1 MLGKRWR
8 FVLGN
13 QASDGLDQWAAK
25 AARKSGKDDYD
36 NFSLPVGSGFFEDA
50 LKLGAR
56 RLISDAQFDRS
67 AEVFLPP
74 RDEVLIW
81 PQPASSRSETAAV

>member
-36 NFSLPVGSGFFEDA
+36 KFSLPVGSGFFE
-50 LKLGAR
+50 
-56 RLISDAQFDRS
+56 
-67 AEVFLPP
+67 FLSWE
-74 RDEVLIW
+74 R
-81 PQPASSRSETAAV
+81 AVS

>member
-1 MLGKRWR
+1 MCVVQFFGRIFWTNDLGKWWR
-8 FVLGN
+8 FVLGS
-13 QASDGLDQWAAK
+13 QTFDGLDQWAAK

-36 NFSLPVGSGFFEDA
+36 KFSLPVGSGFFEDA

-67 AEVFLPP
+67 APKCFSCHEMKC
-74 RDEVLIW
+74 
-81 PQPASSRSETAAV
+81 

>member
-1 MLGKRWR
+1 MFLETKSPGARSM
-8 FVLGN
+8 GC
-13 QASDGLDQWAAK
+13 SK

-36 NFSLPVGSGFFEDA
+36 EFSLPVGSGFIEDA

-67 AEVFLPP
+67 APKCFSCHEMKC
-74 RDEVLIW
+74 
-81 PQPASSRSETAAV
+81 

>member
-1 MLGKRWR
+1 MCVVKFLDAFFGQTLLGKRWR

-36 NFSLPVGSGFFEDA
+36 KFSLPVGSGFFEDA

-56 RLISDAQFDRS
+56 CLISNAQFDRS
-67 AEVFLPP
+67 APKCFSCHEMKC
-74 RDEVLIW
+74 
-81 PQPASSRSETAAV
+81 

>member
-1 MLGKRWR
+1 MCVVKFLDAFFGQTMLGKRWR

-56 RLISDAQFDRS
+56 RLISDAQFDRGAPKCFS
-67 AEVFLPP
+67 CHEMKC
-74 RDEVLIW
+74 
-81 PQPASSRSETAAV
+81 